1 VILRALDRLEEW
13 IIATLIAAAT
23 LLIFIAVLHR
33 YGTGASIDLSKWLTA
48 HGMSL
53 LAVPF
58 FAIFKF
64 LSSQDV
70 SWAQELCI
78 FMFVWMAK
86 FGAAYGV
93 RTGVHVGVDVM
104 VNLLNPTYRN
114 RVILFGL
121 ACGVLFTAIV
131 SLFGGVFVSQM
142 FATGQQSNDLEA
154 PMWIVYLAIPLGS
167 GLMCFRFIQVGW
179 HFFWTGQ
186 LPHHDVGHVD
196 GVDING
202 LDIVP
207 AEHDNLHPDDAVR
220 KTVWEGAG
228 PRLGLIIILLPL
240 LIAAICFAQ
249 KFGLFHMPS
258 GMRAATLFLL
268 LIALMLTGMPV
279 SIALGLTVLTFLF
292 ALTDV
297 PIQSVALKLFTGLES
312 FEIMAIP
319 FFILAGNFLTHG
331 GVAKR
336 MINFASA
343 MVGHWYGG
351 LGLGAV
357 VACALFAAVS
367 GSSPATVVAIGSV
380 VLPAMVAQGFPKRFG
395 AGVVATSGGLG
406 ILIPPSIVMVLYA
419 VSTNSSIGK
428 LFVAG
433 IVPGIVLATML
444 AGTTWY
450 RAWRNDYPRMP
461 KATTRQRLAAFR
473 DSAWGLLLIV
483 IVIGGIYAGLFTPT
497 EAAAMSAVY
506 AFIIAVFVYKDLKL
520 ADVPRV
526 LLSSANLSAMLLY
539 IITNAILFSFLLTY
553 ENIPQQLAQWMI
565 AQGLGWVTFLLVVNV
580 LLLLAGNVM
589 EPSSIT
595 LIMAPILFPVAV
607 KLGIDPIHFGILMVV
622 NMEVGL
628 CHPPVGLNLYVASGI
643 AKMGITELTVAVW
656 PWLLTMLVFLGIV
669 TYWPGLSLWL
679 PHVLGMR

>member
-1 VILRALDRLEEW
+1 VLLRVIDHLEEW
-13 IIATLIAAAT
+13 LIATLMAAAT
-23 LLIFIAVLHR
+23 ALIFVAVLHR
-33 YGTGASIDLSKWLTA
+33 YGTGASIDFAKWLTA
-48 HGMSL
+48 HG
-53 LAVPF
+53 LAVLAPPF
-58 FAIFKF
+58 HGLYAW
-64 LSSQDV
+64 LSARDL

-78 FMFVWMAK
+78 YMFIWMAK

-93 RTGVHVGVDVM
+93 RTGVHVGVDVL
-104 VNLLNPTYRN
+104 VNMLDPRYRV

-121 ACGVLFTAIV
+121 LCGALFTAIV
-131 SLFGGVFVSQM
+131 AIFGAIFVSQM

-167 GLMCFRFIQVGW
+167 GLMCFRFLQVAW
-179 HFFWTGQ
+179 WFYWTGR
-186 LPHHDVGHVD
+186 LPHSDVAHVE
-196 GVDING
+196 GVDA
-202 LDIVP
+202 DV
-207 AEHDNLHPDDAVR
+207 EHVVDPLHPAPVAGAPASKQAVS
-220 KTVWEGAG
+220 
-228 PRLGLIIILLPL
+228 PLGVLIIMAPIL
-240 LIAAICFAQ
+240 IVAVCFAQ
-249 KFGLFHMPS
+249 KAGFIVLPQGL
-258 GMRAATLFLL
+258 RAVTVFAL

-279 SIALGLTVLTFLF
+279 SIALGLTVLSFLF

-297 PIQSVALKLFTGLES
+297 PIQSVALKLFTGIES

-336 MINFASA
+336 MIHFATS

-395 AGVVATSGGLG
+395 AGVVATSGALG

-419 VSTNSSIGK
+419 VATNSSIGQ
-428 LFVAG
+428 LFIAG
-433 IVPGIVLATML
+433 IVPGLVLATML
-444 AGTTWY
+444 GATTWY
-450 RAWRNDYPRMP
+450 RAWRNGYPRMQ
-461 KATTRQRLAAFR
+461 KASFGERFSAFK
-473 DSAWGLLLIV
+473 DSIWGLALIF
-483 IVIGGIYAGLFTPT
+483 IVIGGIYSGLFTPT

-506 AFIIAVFVYKDLKL
+506 AFVIAVFVYNDLKL
-520 ADVPRV
+520 SDVPRV

-539 IITNAILFSFLLTY
+539 IITNAVLFSFLMTY
-553 ENIPQQLAQWMI
+553 ENIPQALAQWMI
-565 AQGLGWVTFLLVVNV
+565 SQGLGWISFLLVVN
-580 LLLLAGNVM
+580 LMLLLAGNVM

-595 LIMAPILFPVAV
+595 LIMAPILFPVAI
-607 KLGIDPIHFGILMVV
+607 KLGINPIHFGILMTV

-656 PWLLTMLVFLGIV
+656 PWLITMLTFLAIV
-669 TYWPGLSLWL
+669 TYWPELSLGL
-679 PHVLGMR
+679 PRLLHMM